1 MSHSDGFAGGKVD
14 ALRERW
20 DQLPPQRKT
29 FFLKWGSG
37 AGILLAILASYY
49 WSGRSERVV
58 EEVVQVDKIELGT
71 GMLEDDIRAEVDA
84 KLSDV
89 ELKNQDDDR
98 RFLAIETLLSELQEK
113 EVLNNEIELGSQL
126 EEPSGNDPY
135 AGIDSPKAPYPPAP
149 AVFPQPAVLTSAPP
163 IEVQFVGAVSR
174 SVGIPIDTGGDDEKK
189 TTQFLMPP
197 GFMESKLL
205 TGVEALTSAQGKED
219 AEPLMFRVQAPAVL
233 PNDLKAD
240 LKGCFVVGNAYGS
253 LARERVMVRLV
264 SLHCVALDGTGV
276 IDEEIKGF
284 VTGRDGKK
292 GLPGV
297 VVTKMGSL
305 IARAAVAGIADGVGQ
320 AITLDTVTQSV
331 SPLGSTNVIDPDKAF
346 QAGIGQGIKTGSE
359 KIQELYLEL
368 ARQSGP
374 VIESGAAADCT
385 IVIQESVVLNIKDW
399 RGKTH
404 GLL

>member
-1 MSHSDGFAGGKVD
+1 MRADELAGGKVEQ
-14 ALRERW
+14 LREKW
-20 DQLPPQRKT
+20 DQLTPQRKT

-37 AGILLAILASYY
+37 LGIFLAILASYY
-49 WSGRSERVV
+49 WSGRDERVV
-58 EEVVQVDKIELGT
+58 EEVVQVDQIDLGT

-84 KLSDV
+84 KLTDV
-89 ELKNQDDDR
+89 ELKNQDDDQR
-98 RFLAIETLLSELQEK
+98 LMALETLMTELQNK
-113 EVLNNEIELGSQL
+113 DILDKEIELGSKL
-126 EEPSGNDPY
+126 DSDSDEDPY
-135 AGIDSPKAPYPPAP
+135 GGVSDPRSPYPPAP
-149 AVFPQPAVLTSAPP
+149 AVFPQQAVLTNAPP
-163 IEVQFVGAVSR
+163 VEVQFVGAVSR
-174 SVGIPIDTGGDDEKK
+174 SVGIPVAVEDDGGKK
-189 TTQFLMPP
+189 KTQFLMPP

-219 AEPLMFRVQAPAVL
+219 AEPLMFRVQAPAIL

-284 VTGRDGKK
+284 VTGKDGKK
-292 GLPGV
+292 GLPGI

-305 IARAAVAGIADGVGQ
+305 IARAAVAGIADGIGQ

-331 SPLGSTNVIDPDKAF
+331 NPLGATNVVDPDKAF

-374 VIESGAAADCT
+374 VIESGASADCT

-399 RGKTH
+399 RGK
-404 GLL
+404 GNALL